1 MNLII
6 IIIVAVSL
14 SMDAFSLSLA
24 YGTIGL
30 TKKDI
35 LKLTGIVSIYHFFM
49 PLLGLQVGNF
59 IMTYIP
65 VSPDMIVFFVLAFI
79 GIQMLVESFKDEE
92 LSDHM
97 TLWELLA
104 FGFAVSLDS
113 FSVGI
118 GLSTLT
124 TNYLS
129 SCLIFSLFSG
139 AFTYLGLHLGKY
151 LNSLIGKTS
160 TILGG
165 ITLIILGLIYLF

>member
-6 IIIVAVSL
+6 IVIVAISL

-30 TKKDI
+30 EKKDI

-59 IMTYIP
+59 IMTYLP
-65 VSPDMIVFFVLAFI
+65 VSPDMIVFCVLVFI
-79 GIQMLVESFKDEE
+79 GIQMIVESFKNEE
-92 LSDHM
+92 LSNYM
-97 TLWELLA
+97 TFFELLA

-129 SCLIFSLFSG
+129 ACFIFSLFSG
-139 AFTYLGLHLGKY
+139 GFTYLGLHLGKY
-151 LNSLIGKTS
+151 LNTLIGKTS

-165 ITLIILGLIYLF
+165 ITLVILGIIYLF